1 MQLTLLPAAPA
12 CTACDLHSAAKN
24 VGIPSRHLPTSLP
37 PIHTNPVVIVIG
49 MNPGTQEDRAGECW
63 IGPSGQLMSGPYLT
77 GSGINNIA
85 SVYLCNVAR
94 CVSPGGK
101 PKPAQYRSCFSST
114 ILDITTILEHHAP
127 SSARAILCAG
137 ADPVTH
143 LTRTFQKKAM
153 SQQDAFRAQGMSI
166 PTMPR
171 THFFATYHPAAVL
184 REPGLIHPVADHM
197 ALLFSF
203 LTGDL
208 ARPSAPIIRTP
219 FLPVTHMKE
228 EADYNNDA
236 FRRGTING

>member
-37 PIHTNPVVIVIG
+37 PDPTNPVVIVIG

-63 IGPSGQLMSGPYLT
+63 IGPSGQLLSGPYLA
-77 GSGINNIA
+77 GSGVDKLATI
-85 SVYLCNVAR
+85 YLCNVAR

-101 PKPAQYRSCFSST
+101 PKPAHYRTCFGKT
-114 ILDITTILEHHAP
+114 LLDIIAILEHHAP
-127 SSARAILCAG
+127 SHARAIMCAG
-137 ADPVTH
+137 ADPVTY
-143 LTRTFQKKAM
+143 LSRTFQKKAM
-153 SQQDAFRAQGMSI
+153 SQQEAFRAQGMAI

-197 ALLFSF
+197 ALLSSF

-208 ARPSAPIIRTP
+208 ARPSAPTIRTP
-219 FLPVTHMKE
+219 FLPVT
-228 EADYNNDA
+228 
-236 FRRGTING
+236 T

>member
-12 CTACDLHSAAKN
+12 CTACDLHSSAKN
-24 VGIPSRHLPTSLP
+24 VGIPSRHLPSSLP
-37 PIHTNPVVIVIG
+37 PIPTNPVVIVIG

-77 GSGINNIA
+77 GSGISNIA

-101 PKPAQYRSCFSST
+101 PKPAHYRSCFSST
-114 ILDITTILEHHAP
+114 ILDITSILEHHAP

-143 LTRTFQKKAM
+143 LTRTFQKKSM

-197 ALLFSF
+197 ALLYSF

-219 FLPVTHMKE
+219 FLPVTNMKE
-228 EADYNNDA
+228 EADHNNEL
-236 FRRGTING
+236 FRRGTIND